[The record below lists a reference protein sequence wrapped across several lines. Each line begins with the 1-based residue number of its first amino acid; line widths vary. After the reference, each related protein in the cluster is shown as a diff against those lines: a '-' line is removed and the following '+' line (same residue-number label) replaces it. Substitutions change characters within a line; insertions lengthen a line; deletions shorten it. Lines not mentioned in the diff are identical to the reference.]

1 MSVAGEIARI
11 TTVDFR
17 LARHPR
23 SGSPAYQTMPLLAA
37 FRETRQWTPG
47 TRRGDRHKCG
57 RANGGEVSEM
67 STDKSR
73 PGLPQLTLAPKVRT
87 ITHLPARFL
96 RRSVKTN

>member
-1 MSVAGEIARI
+1 MSVAGEIAQI

-23 SGSPAYQTMPLLAA
+23 SGSPAYQTIPLLAA

-47 TRRGDRHKCG
+47 TQRGDRHKCG
-57 RANGGEVSEM
+57 RANGGVSDM

-87 ITHLPARFL
+87 ITHLPARFS
-96 RRSVKTN
+96 RRSAQTS